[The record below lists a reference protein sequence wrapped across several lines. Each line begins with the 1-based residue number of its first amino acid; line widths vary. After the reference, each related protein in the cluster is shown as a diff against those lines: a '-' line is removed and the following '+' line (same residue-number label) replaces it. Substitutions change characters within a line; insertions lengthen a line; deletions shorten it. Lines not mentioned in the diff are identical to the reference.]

1 MPTVVLTCHPA
12 TPCATIHRFTVQAR
26 RTRAGSLAL
35 RYVIDGDLTGV
46 RLPDPRP
53 SRRADELWRHTC
65 CEAFLAGRGRAGYH
79 EFNFAPST
87 EWAVYRFAAYRT
99 GRTAVEPITR
109 PTITLCAGADR
120 LELEAVVELAELAAE
135 LGDAELRLALSAVIE
150 EHSGQRSYWALRHP
164 PGPPDFHHPDGF
176 VLQPDPIA
184 STSGLIDQSG
194 YSPCNRY

>member
-35 RYVIDGDLTGV
+35 RYVIDGDLAGV

-53 SRRADELWRHTC
+53 PRHADELWRHTC
-65 CEAFLAGRGRAGYH
+65 FEAFLAGGGRAGYH

-87 EWAVYRFAAYRT
+87 EWAVYHFTAYRT
-99 GRTAVEPITR
+99 GMTAVAPMTS
-109 PTITLCAGADR
+109 PTITFRVGADR
-120 LELEAVVELAELAAE
+120 LELEAVVELAELAVE
-135 LGDAELRLALSAVIE
+135 LGDAAPRLALSAVIE
-150 EHSGQRSYWALRHP
+150 EQSGQCSYWALRHP

-176 VLQPDPIA
+176 ALPLDHLTP
-184 STSGLIDQSG
+184 TTELT
-194 YSPCNRY
+194 